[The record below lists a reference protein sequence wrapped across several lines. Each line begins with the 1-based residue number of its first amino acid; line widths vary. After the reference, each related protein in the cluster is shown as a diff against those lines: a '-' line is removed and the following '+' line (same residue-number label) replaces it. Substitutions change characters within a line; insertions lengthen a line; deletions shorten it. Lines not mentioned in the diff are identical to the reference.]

1 MRRAILLGI
10 VGALVLAAAPANA
23 AAPTR
28 TVIEIPRHIVFPAGE
43 QCAFPIRLTLLDN
56 TFTATVFANENG
68 DPVREIDSG
77 HLAVRITN
85 QDTGDSVSYNISG
98 PVITRF
104 HSDGSQTVTFLG
116 PGLFSLFPGDIGG
129 PGLIR
134 TIGRVVFHRAPSGA
148 ITNIAANVQP
158 VDVCDLLS

>member
-1 MRRAILLGI
+1 MRRLVLLGI
-10 VGALVLAAAPANA
+10 AGTLVLTAAPADA

-28 TVIEIPRHIVFPAGE
+28 TVIEIPRHIDFSAGE

-56 TFTATVFANENG
+56 TFTATVFSDENG

-77 HLAVRITN
+77 HLSVRVRN

-104 HSDGSQTVTFLG
+104 GSDGSQTITFLG
-116 PGLFSLFPGDIGG
+116 PGLFSLFPGDVGG

-148 ITNIAANVQP
+148 ITSISANVQP

>member
-1 MRRAILLGI
+1 MRRAMLLGV
-10 VGALVLAAAPANA
+10 VGALVLAAAPAEA
-23 AAPTR
+23 SAPTR
-28 TVIEIPRHIVFPAGE
+28 TVVEIPRRIDFAAGE

-56 TFTATVFANENG
+56 TFTATVFADENG

-77 HLAVRITN
+77 DLFVRITN
-85 QDTGDSVSYNISG
+85 RDTGESVSYNISG

-134 TIGRVVFHRAPSGA
+134 TIGRVVFQRAPSGA
-148 ITNIAANVQP
+148 ITSISANVQP
-158 VDVCDLLS
+158 IDVCDLLS